1 MSVAQAAVPV
11 DVGVRA
17 ARYLLIAV
25 LIAMQFSSSLTVGFE
40 FGVYAVFAWFPS
52 LRERLWFVMQ
62 QRVARALAVFLL
74 IVVIATCY
82 GVAPLHDRLGQLSGW
97 RKALLFFFAA
107 AAFDDEDAKR
117 ELAGIYFAVCL
128 IALVLSAVTSAGNF
142 SIYKGIGRGLIIHN
156 YATQSFAFSLAIG
169 IAVLSLVDRA
179 KFAADPLLRH
189 WWLAVLAIVAF
200 VADIAYMLPGRSGYM
215 ILIIMAVTLA
225 ATLGGGTRRTRLAAG
240 ACVVVAVS
248 GVLSSSPL
256 VRQRVELA
264 VSEMESAEQSKN
276 LTSGGVRVVMWR
288 TAWQII
294 SEHPVLGVG
303 TAGFKTAYAQKVE
316 GQTGWQ
322 AEPTGDP
329 HNQYLK
335 IWAEQGILGLVAIVV
350 FIGLALTTRGITPF
364 RELGLAILLA
374 SSASSLVNSHFSTFF
389 EGRMVF
395 FWLGALLSTPFG
407 HASVEKAARADYLGG
422 REVSEERN

>member
-1 MSVAQAAVPV
+1 MSVAQVAVPV

-17 ARYLLIAV
+17 ARYLLIAS
-25 LIAMQFSSSLTVGFE
+25 LIAMQFSSSLTVGLE
-40 FGVYAVFAWFPS
+40 FAVYAVFAWFPA
-52 LRERLWFVMQ
+52 LRERLWYVMQ
-62 QRVARALAVFLL
+62 QRAAQALAVFLL

-107 AAFDDEDAKR
+107 AAFDDEDSKR

-128 IALVLSAVTSAGNF
+128 VALLLSAVTYAANLR
-142 SIYKGIGRGLIIHN
+142 IYKDIGRGLIIHN

-169 IAVLSLVDRA
+169 IAVLALVDRA
-179 KFAADPLLRH
+179 RFAADPLLRH

-200 VADIAYMLPGRSGYM
+200 VAAIAFMLPGRSGYM

-225 ATLGGGTRRTRLAAG
+225 VTLGGGTRRIRLAAG
-240 ACVVVAVS
+240 ACVVVGVT

-256 VRQRVELA
+256 VRHRVELA
-264 VSEMESAEQSKN
+264 ISEMENAERSQN
-276 LTSGGVRVVMWR
+276 LTSGGVRVVMWN

-316 GQTGWQ
+316 GRAGWQ

-335 IWAEQGILGLVAIVV
+335 IWAEQGIFGLAAILV

-395 FWLGALLSTPFG
+395 FWLGAMLSTPAPSQALRKSPSQIIYEG
-407 HASVEKAARADYLGG
+407 EGDQ
-422 REVSEERN
+422 ERN